1 MPLTYLPGYLHN
13 KQQKIHLSTG
23 YGQSGTPTTWDLMYL
38 LLSEG
43 SCLRRTC
50 QELYHP
56 CLLLRRNRNDKPDEW
71 KGKALRT
78 EHGSIVFNRSL
89 MIQKRLRE
97 RISWFYQKQNPQYCY
112 SIILLRGYSLETRH
126 NGKKNLNRAQERQT
140 KTEIKKAND
149 VNQSATAL
157 RWTA

>member
-13 KQQKIHLSTG
+13 RQQKIQLSTG
-23 YGQSGTPTTWDLMYL
+23 YGQSGTPPTWDLMYL

-78 EHGSIVFNRSL
+78 EHGSTVFNRSL

-97 RISWFYQKQNPQYCY
+97 RMSCFYQKQNPQYCY

-126 NGKKNLNRAQERQT
+126 NGKKTWAGP
-140 KTEIKKAND
+140 KKNSEKG
-149 VNQSATAL
+149 QKQ
-157 RWTA
+157 R